1 MVENMLIIEGD
12 AYVAD
17 YMTKIT
23 KGYSSDKYAVME
35 FIYNLFKYGKSKDCN
50 LGQDLYSV
58 IEEYIEDI
66 DCFRGYSDNYVR
78 CYINKSSLDS
88 KGLGTDN
95 LINRFITARGICETE
110 DGLEC
115 EI

>member
-1 MVENMLIIEGD
+1 MKDQVNSSIKSDRVKKLLGIADKQEHIFRNKLIG
-12 AYVAD
+12 
-17 YMTKIT
+17 
-23 KGYSSDKYAVME
+23 S
-35 FIYNLFKYGKSKDCN
+35 NLN
-50 LGQDLYSV
+50 IL

-95 LINRFITARGICETE
+95 LINRFITTRGI
-110 DGLEC
+110 
-115 EI
+115 